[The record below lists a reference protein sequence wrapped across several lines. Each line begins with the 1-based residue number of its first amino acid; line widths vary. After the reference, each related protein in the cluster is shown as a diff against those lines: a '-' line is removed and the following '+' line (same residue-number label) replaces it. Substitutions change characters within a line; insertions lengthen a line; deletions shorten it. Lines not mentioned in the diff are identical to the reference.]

1 MSFLSGTTLLWRYWN
16 FKCFYDVFRFLS
28 ICLFVSWYS
37 NFVLAFRFC
46 AVFSVFSVFF
56 DFLFLGI
63 IPVFSQPIHA
73 IIFSGIKSTR
83 IYVKRS
89 PYKNVVY
96 YQFTEVTYSSS
107 HVSSIFDELT
117 QNTLT
122 LRLWCEQKCYLFT
135 CAVRKNKGSD
145 YISLN
150 KMRYRGRKK
159 RSVHALYVHY

>member
-1 MSFLSGTTLLWRYWN
+1 MFFG
-16 FKCFYDVFRFLS
+16 F
-28 ICLFVSWYS
+28 CLFVSWYS
-37 NFVLAFRFC
+37 NLVLAFRFC

-56 DFLFLGI
+56 RFS
-63 IPVFSQPIHA
+63 VFRDYFGFFQPIRA

-89 PYKNVVY
+89 LYKSVVY

-135 CAVRKNKGSD
+135 CAMRKNKGSD

>member
-1 MSFLSGTTLLWRYWN
+1 MGRLCCEGIGISN
-16 FKCFYDVFRFLS
+16 VFMMFFGF
-28 ICLFVSWYS
+28 CLFVSWYS
-37 NFVLAFRFC
+37 NFVLDFRLC

-56 DFLFLGI
+56 RFS
-63 IPVFSQPIHA
+63 VFRDYFSFFQPIHA

-135 CAVRKNKGSD
+135 CAVRKNKGSV